1 MSVIVTIEHVRA
13 ELLCVVGARAW
24 FRQRGLDFVGFL
36 ENGMP
41 AEELEAI
48 DDWFAKR
55 VAARARLEA
64 ERGQQ

>member
-1 MSVIVTIEHVRA
+1 MTVTIAHVRA
-13 ELLCVVGARAW
+13 ELLCVVGARGW
-24 FRQRGLDFVGFL
+24 FRQQGLDFAEFL

-55 VAARARLEA
+55 VAARARMEA
-64 ERGQQ
+64 DRGQQ